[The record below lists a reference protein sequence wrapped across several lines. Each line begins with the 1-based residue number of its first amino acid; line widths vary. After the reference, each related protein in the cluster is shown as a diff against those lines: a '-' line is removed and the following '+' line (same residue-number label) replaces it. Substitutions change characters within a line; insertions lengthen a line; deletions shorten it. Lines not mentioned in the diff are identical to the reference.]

1 MEEVLDFFRQLHDN
15 NDKVWFDAHRA
26 QYKRVRDTF
35 VKMTEELIDGI
46 ASFDPTVAGLTPADC
61 MWRINR
67 DIRFSSDKSPYKNYI
82 SAYIAPHGKKSGY
95 AGYYIHI
102 EPKNDD
108 TMWESQL
115 GAGLYMPEPVVLRSV
130 RDEIFDNG
138 AEIVQ
143 ALEEAR
149 GFSLYEFNKLKRTPK
164 GYPAGS
170 EYDELLKLKD
180 LFVSYPMTEKF
191 ITAPDLAK
199 RATEKLRT
207 THHLVEILNRAV
219 QFAYEEM
226 M

>member
-1 MEEVLDFFRQLHDN
+1 MEEVLDFFRRLHDN
-15 NDKVWFDAHRA
+15 NDKVWFDANRA
-26 QYKRVRDTF
+26 QYKRVRETF
-35 VKMTEELIDGI
+35 TKLTGELIDRI
-46 ASFDPTVAGLTPADC
+46 SSFDPTVAGVTPADC

-67 DIRFSSDKSPYKNYI
+67 DIRFSNDKSPYKNYI

-108 TMWESQL
+108 TIWVSQL

-143 ALEEAR
+143 AVEEAR

-180 LFVSYPMTEKF
+180 LFVSYPMTEEF

-199 RATEKLRT
+199 RAAEKFRT